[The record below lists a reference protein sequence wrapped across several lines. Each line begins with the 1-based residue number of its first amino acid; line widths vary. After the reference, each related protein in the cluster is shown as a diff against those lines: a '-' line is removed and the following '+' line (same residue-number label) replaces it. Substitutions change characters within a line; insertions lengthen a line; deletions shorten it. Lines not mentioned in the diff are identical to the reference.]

1 MIILHYAF
9 KYKKWL
15 IFLIIAVMVLSIS
28 IYIYSLIRNRID
40 TALILDDALQNTAD
54 SILKKINSSAS
65 VKNISDTSFTL
76 KLEQVYGDGD
86 FFSEL
91 SVVND
96 KKNKQLAADIKDC
109 RYGKDGKFSLSVFAD
124 NERIGF
130 YVNDSPEYC
139 YTAKSKN
146 FRTKWNKS
154 IYSYFYHIPSFCPDD
169 MTYNRLNSLM
179 TADNI
184 IKALMAFGIGETD
197 INASDF
203 LYNIKI
209 KDMGEA
215 VLTDS
220 IGDKRGQHIRLTL
233 SGKYCAEFIDKLSQ
247 SSAIARQSFVSSYV
261 ELFGENIKLLK
272 SDDIVIEFVIAD
284 NLLYSAETSLEF
296 DNKFINIHL
305 NFSPYSISIS
315 TCDLYAKDIFGS
327 ANSLEFDINI
337 DEKPRAVIS
346 DNKTILAAAY
356 INRDDDN
363 GCEISFTFLDNN
375 STPRLFRLIMST
387 GIDRQFRK
395 PKGKNI
401 YSLTLFDIY
410 ELYNEIRD
418 YPDGTG

>member
-28 IYIYSLIRNRID
+28 MYIYSLIRNRID
-40 TALILDDALQNTAD
+40 TALILRDTLQNTAD
-54 SILKKINSSAS
+54 SILEKINSSAS
-65 VKNISDTSFTL
+65 VKNLSDTSFTL
-76 KLEQVYGDGD
+76 KLEQIYGDGE

-91 SVVND
+91 KVVND
-96 KKNKQLAADIKDC
+96 KEKKHLIADIKDC
-109 RYGKDGKFSLSVFAD
+109 MYDKDRKFSLSVFAD
-124 NERIGF
+124 NDKLGF
-130 YVNDSPEYC
+130 YVNNRDEYC
-139 YTAKSKN
+139 YTANCKN
-146 FRTKWNKS
+146 FKTKWNKS

-169 MTYNRLNSLM
+169 MTYNRLNTLM

-197 INASDF
+197 INVSDF

-209 KDMGEA
+209 EDMGET
-215 VLTDS
+215 VLADS
-220 IGDKRGQHIRLTL
+220 TGDNMGEHIRLTL

-247 SSAIARQSFVSSYV
+247 SSAIARQSFVSSYI
-261 ELFGENIKLLK
+261 EAFGENIKLLK
-272 SDDIVIEFVIAD
+272 SDDIVVEFVIAD

-296 DNKFINIHL
+296 DDKFINILL
-305 NFSPYSISIS
+305 NFSPYNISIS

-346 DNKTILAAAY
+346 DKKTILAAAY
-356 INRDDDN
+356 INRDDDK
-363 GCEISFTFLDNN
+363 GCEISFSFLDNH
-375 STPRLFRLIMST
+375 SKPRLYRLVMSNS
-387 GIDRQFRK
+387 IDNEFRK

-410 ELYNEIRD
+410 KLYNEIRD